1 MTKFFLIF
9 FLIFTIL
16 QFFLLRYP
24 VIKINSLKAFLS
36 VFIVI
41 FFTNIY
47 LKNIDFLF
55 FSILAVYIYFCFI
68 ITTPG
73 IKNLGPSIYL
83 IKLIFENSKMEK
95 NKIKKLFLK
104 EKFVEKRLNENLINN
119 FIYKKK
125 SKFYLTNVGGFMVRI
140 FNRILKFFKL
150 HADI

>member
-24 VIKINSLKAFLS
+24 VIKINSLKVFLS

-47 LKNIDFLF
+47 LENIDFLF

-83 IKLIFENSKMEK
+83 IKLISENSKMK
-95 NKIKKLFLK
+95 KDKIKKLFLK

-125 SKFYLTNVGGFMVRI
+125 KQILFNKCRWFYGSYF
-140 FNRILKFFKL
+140 
-150 HADI
+150 

>member
-24 VIKINSLKAFLS
+24 VIKINSLKVFLS

-47 LKNIDFLF
+47 LENIDFLF

-83 IKLIFENSKMEK
+83 IKLISENSKMK
-95 NKIKKLFLK
+95 KDKIKKLFLK

-119 FIYKKK
+119 FIYKKS

>member
-24 VIKINSLKAFLS
+24 VIKINSLKVFLS

-47 LKNIDFLF
+47 LENIDFLF

-83 IKLIFENSKMEK
+83 IKLISENSKIK
-95 NKIKKLFLK
+95 KDKIKKLFLK

-119 FIYKKK
+119 FIYKKS